1 MTHLQDAQTQAWQQ
15 LQKAALEKNSLEK
28 ASGASPVL
36 TSYQDA
42 ILPLAKTLSEA
53 QHASDTH
60 QVLALQSTL
69 EQLLLQTL
77 CALKRLDVNAEAGF
91 QRALRRQAKANHTQ
105 EAGDIYL
112 YADRVE
118 LWINQE
124 YRGSW
129 RLYDQ
134 HDSAQV
140 RQMALELGCRLHDH
154 GANQLQLF

>member
-1 MTHLQDAQTQAWQQ
+1 MTHLQDAQAQAWQQ
-15 LQKAALEKNSLEK
+15 LQKTTPEKKTGTRPL
-28 ASGASPVL
+28 L

-42 ILPLAKTLSEA
+42 LLPLNNTLSEA
-53 QHASDTH
+53 QHAVQTH
-60 QVLALQSTL
+60 QVVALQSAL

-105 EAGDIYL
+105 ESGDIYL

-129 RLYDQ
+129 RLYDEQ
-134 HDSAQV
+134 DSTQV
-140 RQMALELGCRLHDH
+140 RQMALELGCRLHDQ

>member
-1 MTHLQDAQTQAWQQ
+1 MTHLQDAQAQAWQQ
-15 LQKAALEKNSLEK
+15 LQKATALEKNT
-28 ASGASPVL
+28 ATSPAR

-42 ILPLAKTLSEA
+42 LLPLNHTLSEA
-53 QHASDTH
+53 QHAAQTH
-60 QVLALQSTL
+60 QVVALQSAL

-91 QRALRRQAKANHTQ
+91 QRALRRQAKASHTQ
-105 EAGDIYL
+105 EPGDIYL

-129 RLYDQ
+129 RLYDEQ
-134 HDSAQV
+134 DSTQV